1 MNIAPDTRKRISIAQ
16 AAGIG
21 IEGNPSKAT
30 VAYASGA
37 VSRDIEPVA
46 DKFDIPLS
54 TAPDLITLSWEVN
67 GISVSAELELV
78 TTRFCGVSDVRAY
91 QPDETL
97 LGDTS
102 DEEIQDAIDRAE
114 ALIERECRRH
124 LQPVLTR
131 GWTDRPNCRSS
142 SLATCDGMTAYDI
155 RRIVSATDQN
165 GRKVTIR
172 RASECLLD
180 VRDLMRGT
188 MAEVVLEAGMSPTP
202 PETAKAVTM
211 LAAWYL
217 TPHAAPDN
225 ATSSSTDLGFMRFV
239 VGGVD
244 GAATSIPEVNAF
256 IDRYGMRDWQ
266 VG

>member
-1 MNIAPDTRKRISIAQ
+1 MVIAPDTRKRISIAQ
-16 AAGIG
+16 VTGIA

-30 VAYASGA
+30 VSYASGA
-37 VSRDIEPVA
+37 DSRDIEPVA

-54 TAPDLITLSWEVN
+54 TAPDLITLSWEIS
-67 GISVSAELELV
+67 GIAVSAEIELV

-114 ALIERECRRH
+114 SLIERECHRH
-124 LQPVLTR
+124 FQPVLTR
-131 GWTDRPNCRSS
+131 GWTDRPNCRTS
-142 SLATCDGMTAYDI
+142 SLAICDGNTAYDI
-155 RRIVSATDQN
+155 RKVVSATDQN
-165 GRKVTIR
+165 GRKVSIR
-172 RASECLLD
+172 KASECLLD
-180 VRDLMRGT
+180 VRDITRGT
-188 MAEVVLEAGMSPTP
+188 MVAVVLEVGLSPTP

-256 IDRYGMRDWQ
+256 IDRYGLRDWK

>member
-1 MNIAPDTRKRISIAQ
+1 MLIAPDTKKRISIAQ
-16 AAGIG
+16 VAGIA

-30 VAYASGA
+30 VSYASGA
-37 VSRDIEPVA
+37 DSRDIEPVA

-54 TAPDLITLSWEVN
+54 TAPDLITLSWEVS
-67 GISVSAELELV
+67 GIAVSAELELV

-114 ALIERECRRH
+114 SLIERECHRH
-124 LQPVLTR
+124 LQPILTR
-131 GWTDRPNCRSS
+131 GWTDRPNCRTS
-142 SLATCDGMTAYDI
+142 SLAVCDGATAYDI
-155 RRIVSATDQN
+155 RKVVSATDQN
-165 GRKVTIR
+165 GCKVSIRK
-172 RASECLLD
+172 ASDCLLD
-180 VRDLMRGT
+180 VRDLKRAT
-188 MAEVVLEAGMSPTP
+188 MAEVVLEVGMSPTP
-202 PETAKAVTM
+202 IETSKVVTM

-225 ATSSSTDLGFMRFV
+225 ATSSSTDLGFMRFI

-256 IDRYGMRDWQ
+256 IERYGLRDWQ